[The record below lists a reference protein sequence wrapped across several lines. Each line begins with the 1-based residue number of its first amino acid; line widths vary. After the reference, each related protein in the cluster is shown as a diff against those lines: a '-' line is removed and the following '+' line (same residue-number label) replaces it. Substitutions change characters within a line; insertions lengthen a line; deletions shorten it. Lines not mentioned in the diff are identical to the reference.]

1 MNTPRPPRNRFGTT
15 TFVIVVLGA
24 LLAVFPATAVL
35 GLLILL
41 LALVPA
47 IIAYVL
53 TRIGR
58 ATDRRRSLASLVLAP
73 VFLIVA
79 AGVVGA
85 TAPAP
90 PVTVNGSPAAV
101 GDTTS
106 LAASPSPASSAAP
119 VAAAPVVDAP
129 VLDAPAFD
137 APAVEATGTTQVPQR
152 ALAAAAAT
160 AKATASRAVAT
171 KAPAAKAPVAKAPA
185 SKAAAAA
192 KSSAPTKASA
202 SKKPSSSCDS
212 ATHYV
217 NSSGSCVLRPTDP
230 GDAPG
235 GASAKCKDG
244 TLSFSQ
250 HRSGTCSG
258 HGGVAQ
264 WLAAAPK
271 S

>member
-1 MNTPRPPRNRFGTT
+1 MTTPRPPRNRFGTT
-15 TFVIVVLGA
+15 TFVIIVLGA

-35 GLLILL
+35 GLLLLL

-47 IIAYVL
+47 VIAYVL
-53 TRIGR
+53 TRTGR

-85 TAPAP
+85 NAPATP
-90 PVTVNGSPAAV
+90 LTVNESPAAV
-101 GDTTS
+101 GDTSS
-106 LAASPSPASSAAP
+106 LAASPTSTPGAP
-119 VAAAPVVDAP
+119 VAPVVDTPVLDTP

-137 APAVEATGTTQVPQR
+137 GPAVEATGTTRVPQR
-152 ALAAAAAT
+152 ALAAAAPT
-160 AKATASRAVAT
+160 AKATASRSVAT
-171 KAPAAKAPVAKAPA
+171 KAPAARASA
-185 SKAAAAA
+185 SKTSAPA
-192 KSSAPTKASA
+192 KSSAT
-202 SKKPSSSCDS
+202 KKPSSSCDTS
-212 ATHYV
+212 THYV
-217 NSSGSCVLRPTDP
+217 NSSGNCVLRPTASP
-230 GDAPG
+230 PAPG

-264 WLAAAPK
+264 WL
-271 S
+271 

>member
-1 MNTPRPPRNRFGTT
+1 MTTPRPPRNRFGTT
-15 TFVIVVLGA
+15 TFVIIVLGA

-35 GLLILL
+35 GLLLLL

-47 IIAYVL
+47 VIAYVL
-53 TRIGR
+53 TRTGR

-85 TAPAP
+85 NAPATP
-90 PVTVNGSPAAV
+90 LTVNESPAAV
-101 GDTTS
+101 GDTSS
-106 LAASPSPASSAAP
+106 LAASPTSTPGAP
-119 VAAAPVVDAP
+119 VAPVVDTP

-137 APAVEATGTTQVPQR
+137 GPAVEATGTTRVPQR
-152 ALAAAAAT
+152 ALAAAPT
-160 AKATASRAVAT
+160 AKATASRSVAT
-171 KAPAAKAPVAKAPA
+171 KAPAARASA
-185 SKAAAAA
+185 SKTAAAA
-192 KSSAPTKASA
+192 KTSAPAKSSAT
-202 SKKPSSSCDS
+202 KKPSCDTS
-212 ATHYV
+212 THYV
-217 NSSGSCVLRPTDP
+217 NSSGNCVLRPTASP
-230 GDAPG
+230 PAPG

-264 WLAAAPK
+264 WL
-271 S
+271 

>member
-1 MNTPRPPRNRFGTT
+1 MTTPRPPRNRFGAT
-15 TFVIVVLGA
+15 TFVTIVLGA
-24 LLAVFPATAVL
+24 LLAIFPATAVL
-35 GLLILL
+35 GLLLLL

-47 IIAYVL
+47 VIAYVL
-53 TRIGR
+53 TRTGR

-85 TAPAP
+85 NAPAT
-90 PVTVNGSPAAV
+90 PVTMNGSPAAV
-101 GDTTS
+101 GDTNS
-106 LAASPSPASSAAP
+106 LAASPTSTPS
-119 VAAAPVVDAP
+119 AAPVVDAP
-129 VLDAPAFD
+129 VLAAPGLA

-160 AKATASRAVAT
+160 AKATASRSVAT
-171 KAPAAKAPVAKAPA
+171 KAPVAKAPVAKAPA
-185 SKAAAAA
+185 SKTAAAA
-192 KSSAPTKASA
+192 KSSAPTKSSA
-202 SKKPSSSCDS
+202 SQKPSSSCDS
-212 ATHYV
+212 ATHYI

-250 HRSGTCSG
+250 HRSGTCSR

>member
-1 MNTPRPPRNRFGTT
+1 MTTPRPPRNRFGAT

-35 GLLILL
+35 GLLLLL

-47 IIAYVL
+47 VIAYVL
-53 TRIGR
+53 TRTGR

-73 VFLIVA
+73 VFLLVA

-85 TAPAP
+85 NAPAT

-101 GDTTS
+101 GDTSS
-106 LAASPSPASSAAP
+106 LAASPTSTP
-119 VAAAPVVDAP
+119 
-129 VLDAPAFD
+129 DAPA
-137 APAVEATGTTQVPQR
+137 PLSSTRRSSTPLRSTLPLSKPLVRPGCRSVPC
-152 ALAAAAAT
+152 AAAATT
-160 AKATASRAVAT
+160 AKATAPRSVAT
-171 KAPAAKAPVAKAPA
+171 KAPAAKAPA
-185 SKAAAAA
+185 SKTAAAA
-192 KSSAPTKASA
+192 KSSAPIKASA
-202 SKKPSSSCDS
+202 TKKPSSSCDS

-217 NSSGSCVLRPTDP
+217 NSSGNCVLRPTAP
-230 GDAPG
+230 AAAPG

-264 WLAAAPK
+264 WLAGAP
-271 S
+271 SS

>member
-1 MNTPRPPRNRFGTT
+1 MTTPRPPRNRFGTT

-35 GLLILL
+35 GFLILL

-47 IIAYVL
+47 IVAYVL

-79 AGVVGA
+79 VGVVGA

-106 LAASPSPASSAAP
+106 LAASPPPTSSAAP
-119 VAAAPVVDAP
+119 LVAPVV
-129 VLDAPAFD
+129 D
-137 APAVEATGTTQVPQR
+137 APAVEATSTTRVPQR
-152 ALAAAAAT
+152 ALAAAATTTKPT
-160 AKATASRAVAT
+160 APRSVAT
-171 KAPAAKAPVAKAPA
+171 KAPVAKAPP
-185 SKAAAAA
+185 SKTAAAA
-192 KSSAPTKASA
+192 KTSVPAKASTT
-202 SKKPSSSCDS
+202 KKPSSSCDS

-217 NSSGSCVLRPTDP
+217 NSSGSCVLRPTAP
-230 GDAPG
+230 AAAPG

-258 HGGVAQ
+258 HGGVAK
-264 WLAAAPK
+264 WLAGAP
-271 S
+271 SS